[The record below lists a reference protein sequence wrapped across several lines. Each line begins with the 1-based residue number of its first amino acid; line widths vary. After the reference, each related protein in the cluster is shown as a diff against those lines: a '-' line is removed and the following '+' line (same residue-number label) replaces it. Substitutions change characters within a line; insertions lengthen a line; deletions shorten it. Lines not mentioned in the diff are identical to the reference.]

1 MQLMGVYRSGFCD
14 LNAEW
19 WTRPHD
25 EVPIVISTNYAL
37 AIEDANRYWLACGIK
52 ATLFLAVV
60 CFCGWWYQRRLR
72 GLFREL
78 VSNLG
83 DVSKEIEDIRAAIAR
98 NWIRSSPA

>member
-19 WTRPHD
+19 WIRPHD
-25 EVPIVISTNYAL
+25 NTPVVISTNYAL
-37 AIEDANRYWLACGIK
+37 AIEDANRYWLACGIT

-72 GLFREL
+72 GLFRDL
-78 VSNLG
+78 VSSLG
-83 DVSKEIEDIRAAIAR
+83 DVSKEREEIRAALAR
-98 NWIRSSPA
+98 D

>member
-37 AIEDANRYWLACGIK
+37 AIEDANSYWLARGIK

-78 VSNLG
+78 VSSLG
-83 DVSKEIEDIRAAIAR
+83 DVSKEREGIRAAIAR
-98 NWIRSSPA
+98 N